1 MEEDKGLELEEVDFT
16 QGMINSHLYHLGV
29 YNEITSKIHNL
40 MEIDREEDYKQ
51 LYGNLL
57 ELSEL
62 VEIEENLLHR
72 AIDKLS

>member
-1 MEEDKGLELEEVDFT
+1 MEEDKGLESDEIDFT
-16 QGMINSHLYHLGV
+16 LSMINSHLYHLGV

-40 MEIDREEDYKQ
+40 IKINREEDCKQ
-51 LYGNLL
+51 LYDNLL
-57 ELSEL
+57 ELLEI

>member
-1 MEEDKGLELEEVDFT
+1 MQEEIITDPHQSL
-16 QGMINSHLYHLGV
+16 INAHLYHLGV

-40 MEIDREEDYKQ
+40 MELDREQDYGSLNDK
-51 LYGNLL
+51 LI
-57 ELSEL
+57 ELIEI